1 MFQQL
6 KGFAKLGF
14 VVFVAVAL
22 VSGLS
27 WAQEANPARRIVVFR
42 GQFVNEQA
50 QQALV
55 EQSGG
60 AVVKSLPLINGMAVV
75 LPEPAQRALRLAREV
90 LRVDDDAEV
99 HALPKPPSPPGQDKK
114 PPDGDEEPPPE
125 ELPWGVDRIDAEYA
139 WLEGLTGAGIEVA
152 VVDTGIDY
160 NHPDLA
166 NNCKGGVNVINVRK
180 GYKDDNG
187 HGTHVAGIIAA
198 EDNDIG
204 VIGVAPEAWLYG
216 VKVLDRRGS
225 GFVSDVID
233 GITWCIENG
242 MNIANM
248 SLGTNADIQ
257 SLQDACDAAYDA
269 GVLLVAAAGNDG
281 GAVDFPAA
289 YDSVIAVAA
298 TDVSDVRPNWSSHG
312 PQVLLAA
319 PGVEILSTWKGGDYR
334 TGSGTSM
341 ASPHVAG
348 TAALNL
354 AGDIYGSADDLT
366 PAGRDEYTGFGL
378 VDAGEAA
385 TGIHDYG
392 DDLP

>member
-1 MFQQL
+1 MFHQL
-6 KGFAKLGF
+6 KGSAKLGF

-22 VSGLS
+22 ISGLS
-27 WAQEANPARRIVVFR
+27 WAQEANPARRIVVFQ
-42 GQFVNEQA
+42 GQFVNEHA

-60 AVVKSLPLINGMAVV
+60 AVVKSLPLINGMAVA
-75 LPEPAQRALRLAREV
+75 LPEPAERALRLTRDV
-90 LRVDDDAEV
+90 LRIEDDAEV
-99 HALPKPPSPPGQDKK
+99 RALPRPPSPPGQDKK
-114 PPDGDEEPPPE
+114 PPNGDEEPLPE
-125 ELPWGVDRIDAEYA
+125 ELPWGVDRIDAEYG
-139 WLEGLTGAGIEVA
+139 WFEGLTGAGIKVA

-160 NHPDLA
+160 NHADLA
-166 NNCKGGVNVINVRK
+166 NNCKGGVNIINIRK

-198 EDNDIG
+198 EDNEIG

-225 GFVSDVID
+225 GYISDVIE

-242 MNIANM
+242 MDIANM
-248 SLGTNADIQ
+248 SLGTDSDIE

-269 GVLLVAAAGNDG
+269 GLLLVAAAGNDSS
-281 GAVDFPAA
+281 AVDFPAA

-319 PGVEILSTWKGGDYR
+319 PGVEILSTWKGGGYKTED
-334 TGSGTSM
+334 GTSM

-348 TAALNL
+348 TVALNL
-354 AGDIYGSADDLT
+354 AGDIYGSADDLP
-366 PAGRDEYTGFGL
+366 PAGLDNYTGFGL

-385 TGIHDYG
+385 TGVPDYG

>member
-1 MFQQL
+1 MFHQL
-6 KGFAKLGF
+6 KGSVKLGC
-14 VVFVAVAL
+14 VVFVAVML
-22 VSGLS
+22 MSGLC
-27 WAQEANPARRIVVFR
+27 WAQEAGPARRIVVFQ
-42 GQFVNEQA
+42 GQFVNEPA
-50 QQALV
+50 QQELV
-55 EQSGG
+55 QQSGG
-60 AVVKSLPLINGMAVV
+60 VVVKPLPLVNGMAVV
-75 LPEPAQRALRLAREV
+75 LPEPAERALQFSRQV
-90 LRVDDDAEV
+90 LRIEDDAEV
-99 HALPKPPSPPGQDKK
+99 HALPKPPSPPGLDKK
-114 PPDGDEEPPPE
+114 PPKDGEEQPPE

-139 WLEGLTGAGIEVA
+139 WFDGLTGAGIKVA

-166 NNCKGGVNVINVRK
+166 GNCKGGVNIINTRK
-180 GYKDDNG
+180 SYKDDNG

-198 EDNDIG
+198 EDNEIG

-225 GFVSDVID
+225 GYISDVID

-242 MNIANM
+242 VDIANM
-248 SLGTNADIQ
+248 SLGTDADIQ

-269 GVLLVAAAGNDG
+269 GLLLVAAAGNDG

-319 PGVEILSTWKGGDYR
+319 PGVEILSTWKGGGYR
-334 TGSGTSM
+334 TEDGTSM

-348 TAALNL
+348 TVALNL
-354 AGDIYGSADDLT
+354 AGDIYGSADDLP
-366 PAGRDEYTGFGL
+366 PAGLDNYTGFGL

-385 TGIHDYG
+385 TGVPDYG